1 MQVCRSTSI
10 GIRQPAS
17 GCFGRRTRWDRRPA
31 PEPEL
36 ADEAWR
42 AQGGEASRALR
53 HRRVG
58 DPAFPHRGASL
69 ASPDPSRED
78 LAHPGLARLCPI
90 VGARGRVR
98 SLPRVWRA
106 AGALGKGHS
115 AGSPAAQGAGQSA
128 AGERG
133 CRKCGAAGNATIVPP
148 CRQGLASRRG
158 DHRARHLAK
167 ASRDE
172 HRPAQSS
179 STCPARDR
187 RDLKNAPVYLGRASG
202 GRRWITRRGGAGSSA
217 SRCRRCSLAS

>member
-17 GCFGRRTRWDRRPA
+17 GCSGRRDRRPA
-31 PEPEL
+31 PQPEL

-42 AQGGEASRALR
+42 AQGGEASRAEL

-58 DPAFPHRGASL
+58 DPAFPHRGAVTRVSGSIL
-69 ASPDPSRED
+69 REPRASR
-78 LAHPGLARLCPI
+78 LARLCPI

-98 SLPRVWRA
+98 SLPASVARRRCTWGRA
-106 AGALGKGHS
+106 TR
-115 AGSPAAQGAGQSA
+115 PVRPRRRAQANA
-128 AGERG
+128 PRGERG
-133 CRKCGAAGNATIVPP
+133 CRSCGGAGNATIVPQ
-148 CRQGLASRRG
+148 CRQGPASRRG

-172 HRPAQSS
+172 HGPAQSS

-187 RDLKNAPVYLGRASG
+187 RDLKNAPVYLDRASG